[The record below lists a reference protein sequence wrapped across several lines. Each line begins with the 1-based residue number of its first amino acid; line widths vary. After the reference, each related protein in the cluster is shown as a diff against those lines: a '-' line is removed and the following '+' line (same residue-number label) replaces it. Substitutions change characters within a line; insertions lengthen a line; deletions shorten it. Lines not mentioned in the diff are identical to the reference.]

1 MALRAIRINNDPI
14 LKRPCREVPQV
25 DDRVRQLLDD
35 MLETLHATAN
45 GAAIA
50 APQVGILRRLIVID
64 MGELSGG
71 PLKLVNPRIIFQE
84 GQQECEEEGCLS
96 FPDCWLT
103 TLRPQRVIV
112 EAMNEEGKTILLTG
126 SGPLAQCFSHEIDH
140 LDGVT
145 FQQRAVDRPQGR
157 AKSRRRRR
165 RQVMEWIQLLLPQ
178 EGMQEALLRCL
189 TGCSL
194 DGCHLDRE
202 AIEQDFSSWLQ
213 QRRDEALGLSG
224 AQRWLYLAVTPEDEV
239 IGSAAVTAGEGDF
252 VRSIWLHPDCDQP
265 AYREQIEQQLTD
277 MGF

>member
-25 DDRVRQLLDD
+25 DDRVCQLLDD

-71 PLKLVNPRIIFQE
+71 LLKLVNPRIIFQE
-84 GQQECEEEGCLS
+84 GQQECEEAGCLS
-96 FPDCWLT
+96 FPVCWLT

-112 EAMNEEGKTILLTG
+112 GAMNEEGKTILLTG

-145 FQQRAVDRPQGR
+145 FQQRAIDRPQGR

-165 RQVMEWIQLLLPQ
+165 R
-178 EGMQEALLRCL
+178 
-189 TGCSL
+189 
-194 DGCHLDRE
+194 
-202 AIEQDFSSWLQ
+202 
-213 QRRDEALGLSG
+213 
-224 AQRWLYLAVTPEDEV
+224 
-239 IGSAAVTAGEGDF
+239 
-252 VRSIWLHPDCDQP
+252 
-265 AYREQIEQQLTD
+265 
-277 MGF
+277 